1 MVSCGVGH
9 TWLGSGV
16 AGAVAKSGSYS
27 SDWTPSLGISI
38 RRGCGPK
45 KTKKEEKKK
54 KVPDAF
60 LLFLTSFPFVSND
73 LFVTP
78 IIPPGPPKKD

>member
-9 TWLGSGV
+9 RWLGSGV

-27 SDWTPSLGISI
+27 SDWTPSLGTSI

-45 KTKKEEKKK
+45 KTKKKKK
-54 KVPDAF
+54 KRKF
-60 LLFLTSFPFVSND
+60 QMLFSSSSLESHFI
-73 LFVTP
+73 P
-78 IIPPGPPKKD
+78 IRFQ